1 MIKQTLCLLTALL
14 SIEYTNAQISQIEK
28 EKWVE
33 KPPIHKIDSKYDKE
47 AAIIISDKRL
57 IEFADQSKDMINEYC
72 TIHKIIHINDDK
84 GIESFNKIYLGVNEN
99 SDIVEIKARN
109 ILPNGKVIELDKNNI
124 KDIKDKNDNVYKIFA
139 MDGLE
144 KGCDVE
150 YYYTYKKPTSFF
162 GREVLQQ
169 NFPILETSFQIVA
182 PKRLKFDIKPYNFI
196 LPVTDSVMNGKRIT
210 QCRFKNIREAEE
222 EKYANYYANLLRL
235 EYKLSYNESTT
246 NGERLF
252 TWNVL
257 AKRLY
262 GIYTDNSEKEVKAI
276 ADLVKKNGWNAIGD
290 ETAKIIAVEN
300 YIKKN
305 FSYNED
311 LKSENE
317 NVVEKI
323 LENKNSGTIGIMR
336 LYSGILKNLNV
347 KYQFVLTGSRDKF
360 LIDKEF
366 ENWNN
371 CDYPILYFPAD
382 NKFMAPT
389 RPDLRYPWIYSL
401 WAATNGLYCKATT
414 LGNFTTAIA
423 EVKEIPMEDYSKSF
437 QNIEAKLSFSN
448 NLDSLLI
455 DEKQLF
461 SGYASTGYRNAFNF
475 SNEDQKRDIIKEI
488 TQRYSNSENLLF
500 SEVLN
505 QSFESQTNNLPII
518 LHTKAK
524 TGALIERAGNKLLL
538 KIGMAI
544 GPQVEMYQEKPR
556 QEPVDMDFGHVEERK
571 LEVVIPEGYKVSNL
585 NDLKINQTYKDNG
598 ELTMGFVSD
607 YEVKG
612 NLLVV
617 HIMEEYRK
625 TNYPLTQFADFR
637 KIINAS
643 SDFNKVV
650 LVLEKKS

>member
-14 SIEYTNAQISQIEK
+14 SIEYVHAQASQIEK
-28 EKWVE
+28 EKWAE
-33 KPPIHKIDSKYDKE
+33 KPVINKVDSKYDKE
-47 AAIIISDKRL
+47 AAVIISDKRRV
-57 IEFADQSKDMINEYC
+57 EFVDLSKDMIDEYY

-84 GIESFNKIYLGVNEN
+84 GIENFNKIYLGVSEN
-99 SDIVEIKARN
+99 ADIVEIKARN

-124 KDIKDKNDNVYKIFA
+124 KDIKDKNDDVYKIFA

-150 YYYTYKKPTSFF
+150 YYYTYKKATSFF

-169 NFPILETSFQIVA
+169 SFPILESSFQVIA
-182 PKRLKFDIKPYNFI
+182 PKRLKFEIKPYNFEV
-196 LPVTDSVMNGKRIT
+196 PVTDTVLNEKRIT
-210 QCRFKNIREAEE
+210 QCSFKNTVGAEE
-222 EKYANYYANLLRL
+222 EKYANYYANLFRI
-235 EYKLSYNESTT
+235 EYKLSYNQATT
-246 NGERLF
+246 TGERLF
-252 TWNVL
+252 TWNIL

-262 GIYTDNSEKEVKAI
+262 GLYTGNSDKETKTL
-276 ADLVKKNGWNAIGD
+276 ADLVKKNGWDAISD

-300 YIKKN
+300 YIKKT

-311 LKSENE
+311 LKSEND

-323 LENKNSGTIGIMR
+323 IQNKNSGTIGIMR
-336 LYSGILKNLNV
+336 LYSGIFQNLGV

-360 LIDKEF
+360 LIDKGF

-371 CDYPILYFPAD
+371 CDYPIFYFPAE

-389 RPDLRYPWIYSL
+389 RPDLRYPWINPL
-401 WAATNGLYCKATT
+401 WGATNGLYCKSTT
-414 LGNFTTAIA
+414 LGTFSTAIA
-423 EVKEIPMEDYSKSF
+423 EVKEIPLEDYTKSA
-437 QNIEAKLSFSN
+437 QSMDVKLAFSN
-448 NLDSLLI
+448 DLDSLII
-455 DEKQLF
+455 DEKQIF
-461 SGYASTGYRNAFNF
+461 SGYPSIGYRNAFNF
-475 SNEDQKRDIIKEI
+475 SNDEQRKDIIKDI

-500 SEVLN
+500 SEILN
-505 QSFESQTNNLPII
+505 QPFESQGNLPVI

-524 TGALIERAGNKLLL
+524 TGTLIERAGNKLLL

-544 GPQVEMYQEKPR
+544 GPQIEMYQEKPR
-556 QEPVDMDFGHVEERK
+556 QESVDTGFGHTEERK
-571 LEVVIPEGYKVSNL
+571 LEVTIPEGYKVSNL

-607 YEVKG
+607 YELKG
-612 NLLVV
+612 NLLVI

-625 TNYPLTQFADFR
+625 TTYPLSQFADFR